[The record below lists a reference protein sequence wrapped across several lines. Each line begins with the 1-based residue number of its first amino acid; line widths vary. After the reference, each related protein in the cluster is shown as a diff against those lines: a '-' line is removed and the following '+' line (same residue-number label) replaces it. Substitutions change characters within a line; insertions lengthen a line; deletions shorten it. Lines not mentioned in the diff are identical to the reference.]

1 MDDREV
7 IACDESLFSA
17 NMVVICVPSSWGRS
31 LISPFLI
38 DESPNDDDPII
49 TNRLR
54 IVFPREGKLQL

>member
-7 IACDESLFSA
+7 IAYEQSSLSA

-38 DESPNDDDPII
+38 DESPNDGDQII
-49 TNRLR
+49 TNRSR